1 MLVVGFLKNLIFF
14 FFFFAVGSFFF
25 GHTAQHMGS
34 QCSNQGLSQG
44 SQQ

>member
-1 MLVVGFLKNLIFF
+1 MLVVGFLKNLI